1 MIVYRLKN
9 IFTIF
14 PYFSDKKIKINI
26 FWAQFFFF
34 FVYII
39 IKKRFYKKRKKRK
52 KETELKTLL

>member
-26 FWAQFFFF
+26 FWAQFFFSMGS
-34 FVYII
+34 YNY
-39 IKKRFYKKRKKRK
+39 YKEILQK
-52 KETELKTLL
+52 KEKKEKKKLN